1 MKLKSKPTYK
11 TIKKICR
18 YALLALTLCYFL
30 LCLSL
35 HISERDDVSGKGN
48 CRLYY
53 LVNTDGMK
61 GLGHSILLLV
71 NEEGQ
76 GTVLSF
82 NGMQRSLG
90 EALIGKSGVGKLSVG
105 EMDRKDTDAFLL
117 TGDLNLEGDQLHDNY
132 DMALFC
138 TITYED
144 YQAVMALTGPYV
156 QAGEDFEA
164 LFALAANTADESEK
178 AEYEETMKEMG
189 QDASLPLYNLYT
201 YNCDHAARYFAAA
214 ANQDMASYNENA
226 FRMTPNGNFKAFAQK
241 ADDWGVIRL
250 GKASFIEQVLEL
262 LMIF

>member
-11 TIKKICR
+11 KIRKICR
-18 YALLALTLCYFL
+18 YTLLALTLCYFL
-30 LCLSL
+30 LCISL
-35 HISERDDVSGKGN
+35 HISERADVPGEGN

-76 GTVLSF
+76 GTVLSY

-90 EALIGKSGVGKLSVG
+90 EAFIGKSGVGKLSVG
-105 EMDRKDTDAFLL
+105 EMSRENTDAFLL
-117 TGDLNLEGDQLHDNY
+117 TGDLNLEGDQLQDNY

-138 TITYED
+138 RITAED
-144 YQAVMALTGPYV
+144 YQAALALTEPYV
-156 QAGEDFEA
+156 QAGDDYEA
-164 LFALAANTADESEK
+164 LYALAASTADEAEK
-178 AEYEETMKEMG
+178 AEYEKVMEEMG
-189 QDASLPLYNLYT
+189 EDASLPLYKLYT
-201 YNCDHAARYFAAA
+201 HNCDHAARSFAAA
-214 ANQDMASYNENA
+214 ANKDMAAYNENA

-241 ADDWGVIRL
+241 AADWGVVRL
-250 GKASFIEQVLEL
+250 GKTSVIERVLEF

>member
-1 MKLKSKPTYK
+1 MKLKSKPIYRK
-11 TIKKICR
+11 TKKIFR
-18 YALLALTLCYFL
+18 YTLPALVLFYFL
-30 LCLSL
+30 LCFSL
-35 HISERDDVSGKGN
+35 HISERDDVPGEGN

-156 QAGEDFEA
+156 QAGEDYEA
-164 LFALAANTADESEK
+164 LFALAANTADESKK
-178 AEYEETMKEMG
+178 AEYEEIMKEMG

-201 YNCDHAARYFAAA
+201 HNCDHAARYFAAA
-214 ANQDMASYNENA
+214 ANQDMASYNENT

-250 GKASFIEQVLEL
+250 GKTSFIERVLEF

>member
-1 MKLKSKPTYK
+1 MKLKSKPTYRK
-11 TIKKICR
+11 TKKIFR
-18 YALLALTLCYFL
+18 YTLPALVLFYFL
-30 LCLSL
+30 LCFSL
-35 HISERDDVSGKGN
+35 HISERDAISGEGN

-71 NEEGQ
+71 NEQGE
-76 GTVLSF
+76 GTVLSY

-144 YQAVMALTGPYV
+144 YLAVMALTGPYV
-156 QAGEDFEA
+156 QAGEDYEA

-178 AEYEETMKEMG
+178 AEYEEIMKEMG
-189 QDASLPLYNLYT
+189 QDASLPLYKLYT
-201 YNCDHAARYFAAA
+201 HNCDHAARSFAAA
-214 ANQDMASYNENA
+214 ANKDMAAYNENA
-226 FRMTPNGNFKAFAQK
+226 FRMTPNGNFKDRK
-241 ADDWGVIRL
+241 SV
-250 GKASFIEQVLEL
+250 V
-262 LMIF
+262 